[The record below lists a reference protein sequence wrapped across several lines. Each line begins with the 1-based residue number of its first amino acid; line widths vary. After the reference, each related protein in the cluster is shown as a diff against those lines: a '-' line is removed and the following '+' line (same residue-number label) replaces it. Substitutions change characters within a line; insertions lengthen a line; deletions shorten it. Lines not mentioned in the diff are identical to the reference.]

1 MFCKNFINCDENT
14 VGYSLYVPYKQ
25 RIYREDDSY
34 YTEDIESEIFEELRK
49 RIMAATKPLK
59 VDLYGK
65 TLNTGI
71 RISENAKKY
80 AQNYY
85 FFDLYCVKIL

>member
-1 MFCKNFINCDENT
+1 MIYSKERLFLIICISCMFCLSSCF
-14 VGYSLYVPYKQ
+14 GPL
-25 RIYREDDSY
+25 SY
-34 YTEDIESEIFEELRK
+34 YTEDIESEIFEGLRK
-49 RIMAATKPLK
+49 RIVAATKPLK

-71 RISENAKKY
+71 RISEKAKKY

>member
-1 MFCKNFINCDENT
+1 MS
-14 VGYSLYVPYKQ
+14 V
-25 RIYREDDSY
+25 
-34 YTEDIESEIFEELRK
+34 
-49 RIMAATKPLK
+49 TKPLK
-59 VDLYGK
+59 VELYGK

>member
-1 MFCKNFINCDENT
+1 
-14 VGYSLYVPYKQ
+14 
-25 RIYREDDSY
+25 
-34 YTEDIESEIFEELRK
+34 
-49 RIMAATKPLK
+49 MAATKPLK
-59 VDLYGK
+59 VELYGK

-85 FFDLYCVKIL
+85 FFDLYGVKIL